1 MTLFRTLV
9 HRPMH
14 PRALHVAAAASL
26 TAILITACGYPDPNA
41 DNGPVATTNQTTPTP
56 LAGADDF
63 NEGAGKTPIKFPDG
77 LQILD
82 LKVGDGASV
91 PSGATVSMQYTGWL
105 ASNGNK
111 FDSSRDPGRG
121 QPLCAILVSY
131 AQQSGN
137 CTPVIPGWNEGIPG
151 MKVGG
156 RRKLTIPSRLAYG
169 DQGSPP
175 TIPGGA
181 TLVFTV
187 ELISIVS
194 TVPPPTPTPT
204 PSATPTPTPTPSPS
218 PSK

>member
-1 MTLFRTLV
+1 MNR
-9 HRPMH
+9 
-14 PRALHVAAAASL
+14 RALHLATVSAA
-26 TAILITACGYPDPNA
+26 TAILVAACGYPDPNPG
-41 DNGPVATTNQTTPTP
+41 NGPVATTIQTTPTP
-56 LAGADDF
+56 AAGADDF

-77 LQILD
+77 LQIID
-82 LKVGDGASV
+82 LKVGDGATV
-91 PSGATVSMQYTGWL
+91 PSGATVSVQYTGWL

-121 QPLCAILVSY
+121 QPLCAILVSA

-137 CTPVIPGWNEGIPG
+137 CTPVIAGWNEGIPG

-156 RRKLTIPSRLAYG
+156 RRKLIIPPSLGYG

-175 TIPGGA
+175 IIPGGA

-194 TVPPPTPTPT
+194 TAPPPTPTPT
-204 PSATPTPTPTPSPS
+204 PTAPPSAAPSPSPS